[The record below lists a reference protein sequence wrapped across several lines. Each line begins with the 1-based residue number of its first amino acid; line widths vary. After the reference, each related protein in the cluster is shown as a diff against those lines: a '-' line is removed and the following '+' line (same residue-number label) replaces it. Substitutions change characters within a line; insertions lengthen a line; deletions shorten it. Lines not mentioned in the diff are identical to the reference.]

1 MFHIRRKDNQKVVA
15 NLYEV
20 EEAIKTLKM
29 MAQDV
34 YELVDDEGEEVKVE
48 NETSL

>member
-15 NLYEV
+15 NLYDIK
-20 EEAIKTLKM
+20 EAIRALEM

-34 YELVDDEGEEVKVE
+34 YELVDDEGKEVKEE